1 MLGLEELVEAQLD
14 DTQRQTFSD
23 LCDATD
29 RITMIVKDLSSL
41 ARPGSEE
48 LTPVDLVPVIDGA
61 ARLASYKF
69 DSNIVVEKELG
80 NVPPVTGNAGRLG
93 QVVLN
98 LLTNAARAT
107 RDGNTNTIRVT
118 TRATDRDVVLAIADT
133 GTGMSPETLK
143 RLFEPFF
150 TTGADRGG
158 TGLGLAIC
166 RSIVERMGGTIA
178 ISSELHHGT
187 TVEVSLRRA

>member
-1 MLGLEELVEAQLD
+1 MTLD
-14 DTQRQTFSD
+14 SRERGID
-23 LCDATD
+23 LPMSA
-29 RITMIVKDLSSL
+29 LL
-41 ARPGSEE
+41 HRP
-48 LTPVDLVPVIDGA
+48 
-61 ARLASYKF
+61 
-69 DSNIVVEKELG
+69 
-80 NVPPVTGNAGRLG
+80 
-93 QVVLN
+93 

-118 TRATDRDVVLAIADT
+118 TRATDRTVVLAIADT

-166 RSIVERMGGTIA
+166 RSIVERMGGTIT